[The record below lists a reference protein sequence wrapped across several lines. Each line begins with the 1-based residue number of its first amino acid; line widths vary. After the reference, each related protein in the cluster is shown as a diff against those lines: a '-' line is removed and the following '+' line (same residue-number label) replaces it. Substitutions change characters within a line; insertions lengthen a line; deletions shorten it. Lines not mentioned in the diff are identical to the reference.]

1 MKLARLKKTNE
12 NIVVLIPSK
21 TYKGVYEDKKN
32 GNVII
37 DYSTLNLVINE
48 DGKKM
53 CVGDDD
59 IEIIKEIDD

>member
-12 NIVVLIPSK
+12 NIVVLISSK
-21 TYKGVYEDKKN
+21 MYKGIYEDKKN
-32 GNVII
+32 GNTFI
-37 DYSTLNLVINE
+37 DYYTLNLAMKE
-48 DGKKM
+48 DGTKI

>member
-21 TYKGVYEDKKN
+21 TYKGVYEDRKN
-32 GNVII
+32 GNTII
-37 DYSTLNLVINE
+37 EYYTLNLAMKE
-48 DGKKM
+48 DGTKI

-59 IEIIKEIDD
+59 IEIIKEIDE

>member
-21 TYKGVYEDKKN
+21 TYKGVYQDVK
-32 GNVII
+32 GNSII
-37 DYSTLNLVINE
+37 DYQTLNFIVTESGVN
-48 DGKKM
+48 K

-59 IEIIKEIDD
+59 LEIIEEIDD

>member
-21 TYKGVYEDKKN
+21 IYKGVYEDKKN
-32 GNVII
+32 GNTIT
-37 DYSTLNLVINE
+37 DYYTLNLAMKE
-48 DGKKM
+48 DGTKI